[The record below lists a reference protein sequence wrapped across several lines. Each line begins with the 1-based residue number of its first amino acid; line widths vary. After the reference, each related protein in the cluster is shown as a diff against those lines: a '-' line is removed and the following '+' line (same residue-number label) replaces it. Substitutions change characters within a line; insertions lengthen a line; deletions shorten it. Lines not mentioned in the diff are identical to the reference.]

1 LVVGDDVVAH
11 VAILSRTLALVL
23 LVVAATERELAGA
36 DGAATAICGIGPV
49 EAALATARAI
59 DEVGPDALLHVGI
72 AGAATL
78 DPPAVVL
85 GSEAVYCDIVDPLA
99 RIPRVERVEPDR
111 ALLATARAALPDAVA
126 LPIGTSARVG
136 GGRRVDV
143 EAMEGFA
150 VLRAAQVAGVP
161 ALELRAISNR
171 VDEVDRSLWR
181 FDEALEVL
189 ADALRRVLEALR

>member
-1 LVVGDDVVAH
+1 
-11 VAILSRTLALVL
+11 VL
-23 LVVAATERELAGA
+23 LVVAATDRELDGA
-36 DGAATAICGIGPV
+36 DGAATLLCGIGPV

-59 DEVGPDALLHVGI
+59 EQLRPSAILQVGI
-72 AGAATL
+72 AGSKTL

-99 RIPRVERVEPDR
+99 RIPRVERVEADAELLAAARR
-111 ALLATARAALPDAVA
+111 ALPEAVE

-136 GGRRVDV
+136 GGRTFDV

-150 VLRAAQVAGVP
+150 VLRAAQLAGIP
-161 ALELRAISNR
+161 AVELRTISNR

-181 FDEALEVL
+181 FDDAFAAL
-189 ADALRRVLEALR
+189 ADALRRVLAELAR